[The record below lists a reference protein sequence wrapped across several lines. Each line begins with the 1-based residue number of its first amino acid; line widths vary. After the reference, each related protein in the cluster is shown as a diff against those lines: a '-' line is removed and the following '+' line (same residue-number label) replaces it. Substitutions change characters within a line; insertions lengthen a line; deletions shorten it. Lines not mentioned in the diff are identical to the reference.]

1 MGKDITTA
9 VREVCPGF
17 PGAEEVPSRG
27 FPNFRIEGNT
37 FALKRM
43 LIALDAVASF
53 NSTTCN
59 LRIQTIPQ
67 YVRVLVLL
75 QGVLVD
81 LAQASGDLQ
90 WNLVESSPYPP

>member
-17 PGAEEVPSRG
+17 PGAEGVPSRG

-43 LIALDAVASF
+43 LLALDAVASF
-53 NSTTCN
+53 NSTTRN
-59 LRIQTIPQ
+59 LRNQTIPQ
-67 YVRVLVLL
+67 YVRVPVE
-75 QGVLVD
+75 